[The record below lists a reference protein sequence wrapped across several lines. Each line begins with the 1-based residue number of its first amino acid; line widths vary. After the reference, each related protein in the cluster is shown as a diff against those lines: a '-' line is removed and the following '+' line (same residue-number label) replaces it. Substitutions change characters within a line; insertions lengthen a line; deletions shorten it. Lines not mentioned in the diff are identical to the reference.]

1 MTFALETLYHL
12 GHVPRTRGLLC
23 AAHAQRVGDADV
35 AVERDRAQ
43 MHDGRGRQHDVTSGP
58 RYARVEAEMPAA
70 RHLDTDSK
78 HVIGPR
84 RRHDVPAADGSST
97 RGGSTVRQSD
107 DGSAVST
114 SLVPGQLQAA
124 SVSIAWAETETDRQT
139 DGSRYRLMPRPLQQE
154 PA

>member
-1 MTFALETLYHL
+1 
-12 GHVPRTRGLLC
+12 
-23 AAHAQRVGDADV
+23 
-35 AVERDRAQ
+35 

-84 RRHDVPAADGSST
+84 RRHDVPPPADGSST
-97 RGGSTVRQSD
+97 RGGSTVRQSE

-124 SVSIAWAETETDRQT
+124 SVSIAWAETETRTDRRT
-139 DGSRYRLMPRPLQQE
+139 DRGI
-154 PA
+154 A